1 MKQIFSINY
10 LIYAMLILFV
20 VSCSREDSLNLID
33 TEDKVFPGVQTEITI
48 AVLVKSANGP
58 LAGATVSNFSKSKI
72 SDNAGMAIITKAIK
86 TDLGYTISVSK
97 SGYFTETILIEDLFG
112 NSNLTKEVVL
122 TAEDDEYRVQGD
134 SVLVTEVEEDIVL
147 DIPALSV
154 MNISGMDFNGNVNIA
169 ISLEELSVSNPIN
182 QGLIVVDGVND
193 RGLFVPSASIKV
205 ALSDDEGEPLVFTET
220 GSLTITIPMNSS
232 ILASF
237 EPDEIQNLD
246 LTYVNTTGT
255 LINQGKPRAKDGFI
269 ELTITKSGTYYLG
282 SENNYNVDIIN
293 VVSEDLKTISN
304 TKFRVSS
311 SDQYSYLTSSDEEG
325 NLSIYYSTEG
335 GFSVELINRYH
346 TRKSTATIGVESL
359 TLPVLVKTITGSFDD
374 CSGNSI
380 EGYLYNKEVI
390 GQVAPD
396 GAISGLWFGDDFFQ
410 DSIQLVDTKSG
421 DIFYVNNS
429 LADISQDID
438 LGVISSCGGS
448 GNQILSGNVIY
459 DKFGSLLNNNTEL
472 WSEIFLPFARLYN
485 ENGNLIDTVPIS
497 NVGEFNFGER
507 PTGVRFEVE
516 LELLPTINP
525 DNLWIHTLL
534 FNINILPRPDN
545 PRRYSRVWEV
555 GPSEV
560 IFIAVDNIPGTVSGS
575 VTRDTDGDGD
585 GDEALEGEK
594 LYLYLD
600 DEGLSFFSPS
610 LVAETTIGSNGF
622 YEFKDVPNRKYIIN
636 YVGYENFN
644 GTSFEEDASNDF
656 PDKTDATNNGLIPV
670 YLTPGENDGGNNFV
684 ITNERTSDGGAVS
697 GTLLED
703 TNNDGVGDEPFF
715 GATLYVH
722 DVGVTGI
729 GPDNSL
735 YKLITGSDGTFVL
748 SNIPEGD
755 YQLQFDQ
762 SSVSVIS
769 AGGLGTVTLLS
780 DEDESPEMDEA
791 LNTSQTDG
799 IIPIKIM
806 DGEEDT
812 DNNFVFRRL

>member
-237 EPDEIQNLD
+237 EPDEIQNFD

-374 CSGNSI
+374 CSGNSV

-507 PTGVRFEVE
+507 PTGVR
-516 LELLPTINP
+516 
-525 DNLWIHTLL
+525 
-534 FNINILPRPDN
+534 
-545 PRRYSRVWEV
+545 S
-555 GPSEV
+555 
-560 IFIAVDNIPGTVSGS
+560 
-575 VTRDTDGDGD
+575 
-585 GDEALEGEK
+585 
-594 LYLYLD
+594 
-600 DEGLSFFSPS
+600 S